1 MISGKIQ
8 NRIPPGRCK
17 SGTFNTQPIF
27 NRISGIYPMLLINDR
42 IYRYPSIITYRKKLF
57 QFLIYESKS
66 NEIYTEILTQKQMYQ
81 IRTNN

>member
-42 IYRYPSIITYRKKLF
+42 IYREPSVNLIRKI
-57 QFLIYESKS
+57 QFSDFS
-66 NEIYTEILTQKQMYQ
+66 F
-81 IRTNN
+81 